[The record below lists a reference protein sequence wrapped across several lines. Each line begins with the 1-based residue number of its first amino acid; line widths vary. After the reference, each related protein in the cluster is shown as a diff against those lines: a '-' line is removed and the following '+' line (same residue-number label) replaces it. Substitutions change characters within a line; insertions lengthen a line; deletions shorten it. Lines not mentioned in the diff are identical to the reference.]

1 MGCQALRSPQEEF
14 PPGTKDFLW
23 TLPKLQGIG
32 KLYFGQITLL
42 SGLILSGRS
51 VSPCL
56 VSSVSPAGLRLL
68 QARLEILTLLS
79 ISSGCSV
86 NVLE

>member
-14 PPGTKDFLW
+14 PRGTKDFLW

-32 KLYFGQITLL
+32 KLDFGQITPL
-42 SGLILSGRS
+42 SGLTLSGRS
-51 VSPCL
+51 LSPCL
-56 VSSVSPAGLRLL
+56 VLSVSPAGLGLL
-68 QARLEILTLLS
+68 EARLGILTLLS